1 MQINVNVISLFGI
14 ADRMEGCRFMREKY
28 FLKRSSGLCAALAL
42 KRNKMCYFSPCSKI
56 ILVPDF
62 FFKPIM
68 DIHMLK
74 GTQRLVLFLFPKSV
88 TLIKRKES

>member
-42 KRNKMCYFSPCSKI
+42 KGNKMCYFSPCSKI

-62 FFKPIM
+62 LFFKKKNIM
-68 DIHMLK
+68 DIYMFK
-74 GTQRLVLFLFPKSV
+74 GTQRLVLFCSLKV
-88 TLIKRKES
+88 RL